1 MAGCDF
7 GFVQPTVGGYCVGD
21 GEGTGPKDLG
31 DSAFD
36 NIVDSAAKA
45 AGSTVKALGSAWT
58 DIKTPDLSYDS
69 GPAAFLH
76 GSTLWFTSFTAVLC
90 LLIAAGHIAWQRRS
104 EPGRQA
110 LQGLLNLI
118 AVSSAGVAA
127 VNLLTVAGDRFSV
140 WIIDRSM
147 GCQQISPDGVP
158 VKECVTEFDNRVS
171 AMLSLGD
178 ADSSFLVLIMALLVI
193 CASLAQIALMI
204 VRVALLVILAGTLPL
219 SAAASATPAGRAWF
233 RKSVGW
239 LMAFVLYK
247 PTAAVVY
254 AAAFSMSGG
263 QGQGPG
269 GEGGAIISMVSGVV
283 LLVLACFTLPALLR
297 LAAPVAQTTLS
308 GKGRGSKSGGDS
320 GSQSVATGAQTV
332 PHLRG
337 LAAGRSVSGA
347 TVVGSRNDAMGAH
360 GTAGRGAGDRRTS
373 GSSGANTVL
382 GGDATTQAAVNE
394 RARQARPSAAR
405 DRSGEQPGP
414 DEELI
419 SSASAKSTTTYPY
432 NDDQQ
437 REHRGSD

>member
-7 GFVQPTVGGYCVGD
+7 GFVRPTVGGYCVGE

-58 DIKTPDLSYDS
+58 DIKSPDLSYDT

-118 AVSSAGVAA
+118 VVSSAGVAA
-127 VNLLTVAGDRFSV
+127 VNLLTVAGDKFSV

-147 GCQQISPDGVP
+147 GCKQISPDGQP
-158 VKECVTEFDNRVS
+158 VQQCVTEFDNRVS

-178 ADSSFLVLIMALLVI
+178 ADSSFLVLIMSLLVI

-204 VRVALLVILAGTLPL
+204 VRVAMLVILAGTLPL

-239 LMAFVLYK
+239 LLAFVLYK
-247 PTAAVVY
+247 PTAAIVY
-254 AAAFSMSGG
+254 AAAFSMTGG
-263 QGQGPG
+263 QEQG
-269 GEGGAIISMVSGVV
+269 GEGNEIISMVSGVV

-308 GKGRGSKSGGDS
+308 GMGRGAKSGAGS
-320 GSQSVATGAQTV
+320 GGQTVATGAQTV

-347 TVVGSRNDAMGAH
+347 TVVGGRTDATGAH
-360 GTAGRGAGDRRTS
+360 STAGRGGRSAPGS
-373 GSSGANTVL
+373 GGPTTAT
-382 GGDATTQAAVNE
+382 GGEYTAATVNE
-394 RARQARPSAAR
+394 RARQAPPVAVR
-405 DRSGEQPGP
+405 DRSEEQPESEGPP

-419 SSASAKSTTTYPY
+419 SSTPTTHRY

-437 REHRGSD
+437 RESRGSD